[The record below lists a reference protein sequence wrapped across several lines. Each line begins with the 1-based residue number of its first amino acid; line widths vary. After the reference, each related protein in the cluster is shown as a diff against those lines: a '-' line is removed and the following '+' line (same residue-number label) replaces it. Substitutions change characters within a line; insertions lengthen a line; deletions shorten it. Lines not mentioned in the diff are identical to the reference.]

1 MSPDKI
7 SLSYKKKLKN
17 FKICCK
23 ISSTVRLNAY
33 LKLVTFGSEESSAP
47 DTF

>member
-1 MSPDKI
+1 MPPDKI
-7 SLSYKKKLKN
+7 SLNYKKKLKN

-23 ISSTVRLNAY
+23 ISSTVRLNSY
-33 LKLVTFGSEESSAP
+33 SKLVTFGSEESSAP